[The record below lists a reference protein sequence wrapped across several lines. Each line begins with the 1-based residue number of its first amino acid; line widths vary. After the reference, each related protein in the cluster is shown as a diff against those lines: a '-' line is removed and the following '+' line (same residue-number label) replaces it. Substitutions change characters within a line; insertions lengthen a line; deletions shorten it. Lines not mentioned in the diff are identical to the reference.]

1 MPVSVVM
8 AAGGGDFV
16 PIAST
21 VRRSSHHFRLVH
33 ALPSLRTAAAVLRR
47 DRPELFLMGLD
58 MTDAASL
65 ELIRTVHQELPT
77 RVVVMC
83 TRTNAGAAIEALEA
97 GAAGYIFT
105 GTDDLD
111 VVRLLKAA
119 AA

>member
-8 AAGGGDFV
+8 AASGGDFD
-16 PIAST
+16 PIAT
-21 VRRSSHHFRLVH
+21 AVRKSAQHFELVH
-33 ALPSLRTAAAVLRR
+33 ALPSLRKAVGVLRR
-47 DRPELFLMGLD
+47 DRPTIFLMGLD
-58 MTDAASL
+58 LPDTPSL
-65 ELIRTVHQELPT
+65 ELIRTVSRDLPT

-83 TRTNAGAAIEALEA
+83 RRTNAGAAIEALEA

-105 GTDDLD
+105 GTDDYD